1 MDSIIDQLERL
12 HIGEKDPP
20 PPPPKIELKA
30 IWNTLCDIH
39 KENRKLKQYI
49 NYLISSGLRIERDRV
64 PEWVY

>member
-1 MDSIIDQLERL
+1 MDSIIDQMERL
-12 HIGEKDPP
+12 RLGEKDPL

-30 IWNTLCDIH
+30 IWKTLCGLH

-49 NYLISSGLRIERDRV
+49 NYLISSGLRIERDNV